1 MKKKLVGLLI
11 ASVSLFAL
19 DVKVD
24 TYEIKLQKND
34 IYLKISKEELDSI
47 LKERTKKN
55 KIGFINSKQIE
66 DSRFHIVE
74 YFDTNK
80 NVLAKT
86 IEIDNSVGVDMQK
99 MYKEFAKQ

>member
-1 MKKKLVGLLI
+1 MKKVFVGFLI
-11 ASVSLFAL
+11 ASVNLFAL

-24 TYEIKLQKND
+24 TYEVKLQKND

-55 KIGFINSKQIE
+55 KIGFVNSKQIK
-66 DSRFHIVE
+66 DSRFHIIE

-80 NVLAKT
+80 NILMET
-86 IEIDNSVGVDMQK
+86 IEADNSVGVDMQI
-99 MYKEFAKQ
+99 